1 MQQTWDVNNWVL
13 QLFFQFLDRST
24 ADKLRM
30 PDFEATSPDLQRDM
44 DGEGPSLRN
53 VRTPGTDAQ
62 QAGQNGTTSASTR
75 IGHEDDINVNM
86 TQMTSYNAGGD
97 ENLSN
102 MILPQEF
109 NMNFEEGDDFNQ
121 YFGSPMGGDL
131 SAQGLDFLSRCL

>member
-30 PDFEATSPDLQRDM
+30 PDFAATSPDSQREM
-44 DGEGPSLRN
+44 DGEGPPFRN
-53 VRTPGTDAQ
+53 VRLPGTDVQ
-62 QAGQNGTTSASTR
+62 QNGQTATMFASTR
-75 IGHEDDINVNM
+75 IGLEDETNANI
-86 TQMTSYNAGGD
+86 TQSNSYNAGGD
-97 ENLSN
+97 ENLFSL
-102 MILPQEF
+102 ILPQEF
-109 NMNFEEGDDFNQ
+109 NMSSDDGNNFNQ